1 MPAVIKILG
10 WKAQGLRCPNHEIDC
25 CNSAGELYK
34 ISLIQMPNGT
44 GKTTTLSL
52 LRAALS
58 GAVLRE
64 EWDQATINEFRKK
77 GNGPNTVGTFEVR
90 LVLNNRRATILMYFD
105 FENGRVSYKTTYG
118 QGQQVGFHP
127 PGDFRRFLN
136 PNFVSYFVFDGELA
150 QRLLNRTQT
159 NAEAVVEALFQ
170 ISTFTTLQERV
181 RDYWTDQ
188 TKASSAKEERGLAR
202 RENRVD
208 NLERRI
214 AQLKREQRALE
225 AKKADIVARL
235 KQKEELYTQEIKK
248 DEALGKDLNR
258 AMVTVEQR
266 KAAVREDAAAVLNAM
281 RDPYALSATFAGAMD
296 QLKAGL
302 DKVKLPDS
310 AAREFFNELMDESEC
325 VCGRPI
331 DDQVREAIR
340 HRANRY
346 LASDDVLFLNAMK
359 TAIAEAVG
367 SSIEAPE
374 GALNTRIAELET
386 AVSDERDARNA
397 LQSQAE
403 QADPAV
409 KKAKE
414 EIEALQDELDT
425 VTDDLEK
432 YESKDTQANDE
443 NTCGIEVM
451 ERRLKDAERK
461 LAEIKGTMELKA
473 KRDILIRILSDAHQ
487 QARAAITEEIC
498 NEANKRICDLL
509 PYNNISIDRIDR

>member
-181 RDYWTDQ
+181 RDY
-188 TKASSAKEERGLAR
+188 
-202 RENRVD
+202 
-208 NLERRI
+208 
-214 AQLKREQRALE
+214 
-225 AKKADIVARL
+225 
-235 KQKEELYTQEIKK
+235 
-248 DEALGKDLNR
+248 
-258 AMVTVEQR
+258 
-266 KAAVREDAAAVLNAM
+266 
-281 RDPYALSATFAGAMD
+281 
-296 QLKAGL
+296 
-302 DKVKLPDS
+302 
-310 AAREFFNELMDESEC
+310 
-325 VCGRPI
+325 
-331 DDQVREAIR
+331 
-340 HRANRY
+340 
-346 LASDDVLFLNAMK
+346 
-359 TAIAEAVG
+359 
-367 SSIEAPE
+367 
-374 GALNTRIAELET
+374 
-386 AVSDERDARNA
+386 
-397 LQSQAE
+397 
-403 QADPAV
+403 
-409 KKAKE
+409 
-414 EIEALQDELDT
+414 
-425 VTDDLEK
+425 
-432 YESKDTQANDE
+432 
-443 NTCGIEVM
+443 
-451 ERRLKDAERK
+451 
-461 LAEIKGTMELKA
+461 
-473 KRDILIRILSDAHQ
+473 
-487 QARAAITEEIC
+487 
-498 NEANKRICDLL
+498 
-509 PYNNISIDRIDR
+509 